1 MLSRY
6 DLHRLKIWQ
15 LQLKEAVAAQEHRL
29 EALERLILKTGRVPE
44 EVAPFLASVER
55 AIATV
60 KNTISH
66 LEEAANHLATLI
78 DVDGAQVTADSFP
91 IPAAHQRRPGAKL
104 MPKQRNAS

>member
-1 MLSRY
+1 M
-6 DLHRLKIWQ
+6 KTF
-15 LQLKEAVAAQEHRL
+15 
-29 EALERLILKTGRVPE
+29 KTGRVPE

-78 DVDGAQVTADSFP
+78 DLDGEQVAADNLP
-91 IPAAHQRRPGAKL
+91 LPAAAPHQRRPGAKL
-104 MPKQRNAS
+104 MPKRRNAL